1 VLRFAVLGHFFRL
14 ARSGHYALWRME
26 QDIRFCQVDGHRV
39 AYATVGDGPLLFF
52 GGGRWVSH
60 LEEEWEDPAYRSF
73 IGELARTHRVVRLDR
88 LGVGLSD
95 RDVDAPPTTA
105 GDARAIATVVD
116 TFGDAPASFLAACAG
131 APGVVH
137 YASGNPARVRSIVF
151 FGAFANRNDI
161 PPDKRRSLVEFV
173 RTNWGL
179 GSQLLASV
187 INPRASGD
195 EMLALA
201 AFQRRAAS
209 SSIAAALLELE
220 LENDITALLPTVTA
234 PALVLHRRG
243 DRAVPIACGREV
255 ASLLPDAR
263 FAPLAGEAH
272 APWLDDR
279 GETLRALRAFLDG
292 GAEPAEV
299 NGDSPL
305 TRRET
310 EVLRLVA
317 TGLSNREI
325 ASSLIVSE
333 HTVHRHVANI
343 LRKLA
348 QSTRAG
354 AVAHAARAGL
364 I

>member
-1 VLRFAVLGHFFRL
+1 
-14 ARSGHYALWRME
+14 ME
-26 QDIRFCQVDGHRV
+26 QDIRFCKVDGRRV
-39 AYATVGDGPLLFF
+39 AYATVGEGPLLVF
-52 GGGRWVSH
+52 GGGRFVSH
-60 LEEEWEDPAYRSF
+60 LEEEWDDPRYRAF
-73 IGELARTHRVVRLDR
+73 IGELARTHRVVRFDR
-88 LGVGLSD
+88 VGVGLSD
-95 RDVDAPPTTA
+95 RDIDASPTNE
-105 GDARAIATVVD
+105 GFARTMATVLD
-116 TFGDAPASFLAACAG
+116 TFGDEPASFFAVCTG
-131 APGVVH
+131 GPGVVL
-137 YASGNPARVRSIVF
+137 YAIERPDRVQSLIF
-151 FGAFANRNDI
+151 FGAFASRRDI
-161 PPDKRRSLVEFV
+161 PPEKRASLVEFV

-195 EMLALA
+195 DLLALA

-209 SSIAAALLELE
+209 APAAAAMLELE
-220 LENDITALLPTVTA
+220 LESDISDLLPNVDA

-255 ASLLPDAR
+255 ASLLPRAR
-263 FAPLAGEAH
+263 FLPVAGEAH
-272 APWLDDR
+272 APWLDER
-279 GETLRALRAFLDG
+279 GEVLRAVRAFLDAG
-292 GAEPAEV
+292 QLDGAP

-325 ASSLIVSE
+325 ATSLIVSE

-348 QSTRAG
+348 QPTRAG
-354 AVAHAARAGL
+354 AAAYAARDGL

>member
-1 VLRFAVLGHFFRL
+1 
-14 ARSGHYALWRME
+14 ME
-26 QDIRFCQVDGHRV
+26 QDIRFCKVDGHRI

-60 LEEEWEDPAYRSF
+60 LEEEWEDAQYRSF
-73 IGELARTHRVVRLDR
+73 VGELARTHRVVRFDR
-88 LGVGLSD
+88 LGVGLSE
-95 RDVDAPPTTA
+95 RDVDAPPTTE

-137 YASGNPARVRSIVF
+137 YASGSPERVRSVVF
-151 FGAFANRNDI
+151 FGAFASRRDI
-161 PPDKRRSLVEFV
+161 PPEKRRSLVEFV

-187 INPRASGD
+187 INPRATGD
-195 EMLALA
+195 ETMALA

-209 SSIAAALLELE
+209 ANVAAALLELE
-220 LENDITALLPTVTA
+220 LESDIGGLLPRVSA
-234 PALVLHRRG
+234 PALVMHRRG

-255 ASLLPDAR
+255 ASLLPTAR
-263 FAPLAGEAH
+263 FVPLTGEAH

-279 GETLRALRAFLDG
+279 AETLRALRAFLDAG
-292 GAEPAEV
+292 EPAEA

-354 AVAHAARAGL
+354 AVAQAARAGL